1 MFTLHKD
8 ATFQGYTADGLA
20 IYAVTTPVAAPK
32 KSFALDPAKLAKARA
47 DREAIN
53 KLLGN

>member
-20 IYAVTTPVAAPK
+20 IYAVAKPAPVAK

-47 DREAIN
+47 DREAVN
-53 KLLGN
+53 KLMGN